1 MLIGVLGRNQSV
13 FIGFLIIDKCSYYRK
28 ESKSHPAVYV
38 MT

>member
-28 ESKSHPAVYV
+28 DVNHILLF
-38 MT
+38 T